1 MQIFFL
7 ESPKSVILQMCVYC
21 VLASTYASH
30 DVMDSRVI
38 DQRETF
44 SPAHSVRVTRLLLGD
59 EFLIQQLPVYSS
71 FWKTGDE
78 SSQRFLYFWTS
89 WKGTLGY
96 DGIESIV
103 VVDS

>member
-21 VLASTYASH
+21 VLSSTYASP

-44 SPAHSVRVTRLLLGD
+44 SPAHSVRGREQPALLIFLDVMEGD
-59 EFLIQQLPVYSS
+59 FGL
-71 FWKTGDE
+71 
-78 SSQRFLYFWTS
+78 
-89 WKGTLGY
+89 
-96 DGIESIV
+96 
-103 VVDS
+103 